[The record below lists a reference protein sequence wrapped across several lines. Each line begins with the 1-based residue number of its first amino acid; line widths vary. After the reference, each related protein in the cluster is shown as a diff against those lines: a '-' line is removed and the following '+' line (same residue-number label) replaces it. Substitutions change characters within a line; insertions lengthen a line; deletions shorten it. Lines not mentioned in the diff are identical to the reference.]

1 MRLNGRMGL
10 QKALVVVMFS
20 AAAVTGAVADDL
32 PGKGVTV
39 QPADQ
44 NYVNEWFQGDL
55 VSLGLEDLGYDVKD
69 SASMQM
75 QAAFVSVANGDATYY
90 PAYWNPLHKSF
101 FEQAG
106 GEAKL
111 QPVGTLVTNSIQG
124 YLIDKKTADANNIKT
139 INQLKDPAIAKLFDI
154 DGDGKA
160 DLYGCDP
167 GWGCERVIEHQLDAY
182 GLRDTVH
189 HLQGSYE
196 TIIADAIERIK
207 AGKPTLYYAWTP
219 NWLSAVL
226 RPGQEV
232 AWLTVTST
240 ALPDDQVGAVTEVP
254 GIGNTGFPVN
264 TQHVIANTDFL
275 KKNPAARKWFERVA
289 VPIED
294 INAENLLEHEGQ
306 TSAAQVLAHAEDWKA
321 KHKTQWDAWI
331 AEAKA
336 AK

>member
-1 MRLNGRMGL
+1 MRGNGRAGL
-10 QKALVVVMFS
+10 QKALVLMFS
-20 AAAVTGAVADDL
+20 CAALTAAVGDEL
-32 PGKGVTV
+32 PGAGITV

-55 VSLGLEDLGYDVKD
+55 VSMGLKDLGYDVQE

-75 QAAFVSVANGDATYY
+75 QAAYIAVANGDATFYA
-90 PAYWNPLHKSF
+90 AYWEPLHKTF

-106 GEAKL
+106 GETKL
-111 QPVGTLVTNSIQG
+111 QPLGTLVTNSIQG
-124 YLIDKKTADANNIKT
+124 YLIDKKTADTYKIKT

-167 GWGCERVIEHQLDAY
+167 GWGCERVIEYQLDAY

-207 AGKPTLYYAWTP
+207 AGKPTLYYSWTP
-219 NWLSAVL
+219 MWMSAIL
-226 RPGQEV
+226 RPGHEV
-232 AWLTVTST
+232 EWLTVAST
-240 ALPDDQVGAVTEVP
+240 ALPKDQEGAVTDVP

-264 TQHVIANTDFL
+264 TQHVIANTKFL
-275 KKNPAARKWFERVA
+275 EKNPVARKWFELLTI
-289 VPIED
+289 PIQD
-294 INAENLLEHEGQ
+294 VNAENMLVHEGKN
-306 TSAAQVLAHAEDWKA
+306 SPADVLRDAEEWRE

-336 AK
+336 AAK